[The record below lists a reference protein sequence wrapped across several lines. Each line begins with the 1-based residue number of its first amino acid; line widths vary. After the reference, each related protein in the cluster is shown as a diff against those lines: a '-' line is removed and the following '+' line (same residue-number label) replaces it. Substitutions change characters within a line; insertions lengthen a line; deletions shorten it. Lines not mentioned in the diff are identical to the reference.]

1 MKAFLLSLT
10 FIFTILFTMASCQSL
25 GAQRAMSSYDIR
37 TEIVY
42 SGELALEE
50 QVSSLVS
57 KANGTKSLVVKK
69 AEIN

>member
-1 MKAFLLSLT
+1 MKAFLLSLS
-10 FIFTILFTMASCQSL
+10 FIFTLLFTMASCQSL

-42 SGELALEE
+42 SGEVSLEE
-50 QVSSLVS
+50 QVSSLVMN
-57 KANGTKSLVVKK
+57 ANGTKSVSMKK